1 MNTITFKDHFSQQ
14 SDIYARYRPQ
24 YPQELYAY
32 LASLTEAH
40 HVAWDCGTGNGQA
53 ATGLAA
59 FYEKVVAT
67 DPSEQQIKNSQPHE
81 RVEYLVEKAEQTSIV
96 SHSVDL
102 VTVANALHWFDF
114 EAFYKEARRVLKSN
128 GVIAAW
134 AYALPIISPEM
145 DKIVKYI
152 HYDILGTYWL
162 AENQLVQDGY
172 VNVPF
177 PFGQIA
183 APTFY
188 CEKAMSL
195 EDFRGYLNTWS
206 AMQRF
211 INKNNYNPLD
221 KLGDELAAAW
231 GDWEKGVRWK
241 LILKVGRV

>member
-14 SDIYARYRPQ
+14 SDIYAKYRPQ

-32 LASLTEAH
+32 LASLTEGH

-67 DPSEQQIKNSQPHE
+67 DPSEQQIKNSLPHE
-81 RVEYLVEKAEQTSIV
+81 RVEYLIEKAEQTSIF

-134 AYALPIISPEM
+134 AYALPIISLEM
-145 DKIVKYI
+145 DKIVKYV
-152 HYDILGTYWL
+152 HYDILGAYWL

-177 PFGQIA
+177 PFGQIV

-221 KLGDELAAAW
+221 KLGDELAATW
-231 GDWEKGVRWK
+231 GDGEKVVRWK